1 MKEKKI
7 NIFSEPEVI
16 DSLIKNRLSTF
27 SRKGGTFNNKA
38 NNWTEDELEIRN
50 AVILDYIGKQGCSRE
65 ETARQIS
72 IRWDITMSCARS
84 YVAKAIKD
92 FAANWSEEDK
102 DEIRKTYIN
111 RVEGILQEALE
122 NHQLDSAM
130 KAQEM
135 LNKINGLYSEKQQ
148 IELSGNIPIVFDFS

>member
-1 MKEKKI
+1 MSKI
-7 NIFSEPEVI
+7 TIFSDPEIVDNI
-16 DSLIKNRLSTF
+16 IKNRINSF

-50 AVILDYIGKQGCSRE
+50 AVILDYHIKKGCSRE

-72 IRWDITMSCARS
+72 QRWDITMACARN
-84 YVAKAIKD
+84 YVAKAIASLAD
-92 FAANWSEEDK
+92 NWKEEER
-102 DEIRKTYIN
+102 DEVRKKYIA
-111 RVEGILQEALE
+111 RIEGIMQQAIER
-122 NHQLDSAM
+122 NQYDTAM

-148 IELSGNIPIVFDFS
+148 IELQGNIPIIFDFS